1 MRIEGFFLIL
11 GVWGWRCVRLRLLF
25 SFPTVCKRLPPFAMR
40 TIAAKLYR
48 WRVIMF
54 VKVVW
59 FDRRNILERCSEDDL
74 S

>member
-1 MRIEGFFLIL
+1 MEVCSLEVAFFLPN
-11 GVWGWRCVRLRLLF
+11 RLQ
-25 SFPTVCKRLPPFAMR
+25 TFA
-40 TIAAKLYR
+40 TIRNEDLAAKLYR